1 MAKKEEAK
9 SGTANI
15 PKGASSKWCEV
26 LEVSYIADRICQ
38 PGEKVLYDPGE
49 DGVIGPNLREI
60 KEDEAK

>member
-9 SGTANI
+9 SGTA
-15 PKGASSKWCEV
+15 KWCEV

-49 DGVIGPNLREI
+49 DGVIGANLREI

>member
-1 MAKKEEAK
+1 M
-9 SGTANI
+9 
-15 PKGASSKWCEV
+15 